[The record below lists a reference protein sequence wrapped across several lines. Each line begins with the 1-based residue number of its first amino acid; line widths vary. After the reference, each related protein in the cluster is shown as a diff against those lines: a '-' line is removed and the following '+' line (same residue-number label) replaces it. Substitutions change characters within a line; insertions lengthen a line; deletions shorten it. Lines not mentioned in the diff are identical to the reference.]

1 MASAGVVHLEGGL
14 HLKHQL
20 FYRRIP
26 PTFLPHVPSMSK
38 FATTMQAPT
47 PFSNLALVPPAQEA
61 APEQVFSP
69 PFAVGGGFQT
79 KSPKLGMI
87 TAIDVGTNSFHAI
100 VASVNEEG
108 MFTIHSR
115 DKENVR
121 LGESVSDMKYL
132 SEEAMQRGIAA
143 MKRFATMATSV
154 NAPIRAIGTSAMR
167 EALNRDEFVRRVQE
181 ETGVAIEVVSGNEE
195 ARLIYLGVLQAL
207 PIVNSKTLVIDVGGG
222 STETIVGYRGEM
234 LYGHS
239 AKLGAI
245 RLTRRF
251 FTEERLST
259 KAIKECREFIRGEWA
274 LVFRS
279 IQVCGFERVAASSGT
294 AQTLASIALAK
305 RNRMF
310 ESDESLNGTTISSD
324 EMLAA
329 IEAILKEKTAKKRG
343 EIPGMDAKRADI
355 IVGGALILEQA
366 ITRLGIREITIS
378 DYALREGIL
387 LDHYQKQFNIERYH
401 HLNQL
406 RYKSVKNLCDTCQ
419 IDMNH
424 GEHVRFLAIQIFDG
438 LRAADVHFLG
448 DHEREL
454 LEAAALLHDVGYHI
468 SSDQH
473 HKHSYYIIRN
483 SQLLGF
489 TNDEEELIAN
499 IARYHRKS
507 HPKLKHENYQRV
519 PVEKRPLV
527 QMLAGILRIAEGL
540 DRRRQRL
547 ISTITPRL
555 QGNNLT
561 FSLLCRECEDKPD
574 IEIWSAE
581 RRTSLLEEVIGKKIQ
596 FEMH

>member
-1 MASAGVVHLEGGL
+1 MTKIATAAQAKTSLE
-14 HLKHQL
+14 
-20 FYRRIP
+20 IP
-26 PTFLPHVPSMSK
+26 SS
-38 FATTMQAPT
+38 
-47 PFSNLALVPPAQEA
+47 
-61 APEQVFSP
+61 VFSSLFVP
-69 PFAVGGGFQT
+69 QSSHN
-79 KSPKLGMI
+79 SPQSSMI
-87 TAIDVGTNSFHAI
+87 TAIDVGTNSFHAV
-100 VASVNEEG
+100 VASVNNEG

-132 SEEAMQRGIAA
+132 SEEAMKRGIAA
-143 MKRFATMATSV
+143 MKRFAQMAAAA

-167 EALNRDEFVRRVQE
+167 EALNRDEFVRRVQD
-181 ETGVAIEVVSGNEE
+181 ETGVVIEVISGNEE

-207 PIVNSKTLVIDVGGG
+207 PILNNKTLVIDVGGG

-234 LYGHS
+234 LYGNS

-251 FTEERLST
+251 FTEERLSP
-259 KAIKECREFIRGEWA
+259 KAIKECRDFIRGEWA

-279 IQVCGFERVAASSGT
+279 IQVCGFERVVASSGT

-305 RNRMF
+305 KNRYTP
-310 ESDESLNGTTISSD
+310 DESLNGTIITQD
-324 EMLAA
+324 EALSA
-329 IEAILKEKTAKKRG
+329 IETILKEKVTKKRG
-343 EIPGMDAKRADI
+343 EIPGMDPKRADI

-366 ITRLGIREITIS
+366 IMRLGIREIMIS

-387 LDHYQKQFNIERYH
+387 LDYYQKQFDFERYH
-401 HLNQL
+401 HLSQL
-406 RYKSVKNLCDTCQ
+406 RYKSVQNLCDTCQ
-419 IDMNH
+419 VDMNH
-424 GEHVRFLAIQIFDG
+424 AEHVRFLAIQIFDF
-438 LRAADVHFLG
+438 LRQTEQHFLSEQ
-448 DHEREL
+448 EREL

-483 SQLLGF
+483 TPLLGF

-507 HPKLKHENYQRV
+507 HPKAKHENYQRV
-519 PVEKRPLV
+519 PTEKRPLV
-527 QMLAGILRIAEGL
+527 HLLSGILRIAEGL

-547 ISTITPRL
+547 ITTVSGEISGET
-555 QGNNLT
+555 LT
-561 FSLLCRECEDKPD
+561 FRLVCKKSNEKPD

-581 RRTSLLEEVIGKKIQ
+581 RRTELLEEVLGKKIV
-596 FEMH
+596 FEII